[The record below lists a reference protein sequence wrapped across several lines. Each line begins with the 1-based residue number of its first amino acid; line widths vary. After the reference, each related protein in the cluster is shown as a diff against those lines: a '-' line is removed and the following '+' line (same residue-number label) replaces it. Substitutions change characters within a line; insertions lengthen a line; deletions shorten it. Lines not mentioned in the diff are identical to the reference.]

1 MCYITPLPFLNDV
14 SFLVVLVGK
23 YLDIY
28 IYIEELEMYV
38 WVLAPVFLKYNEL
51 IEGSNMWMKSNL

>member
-38 WVLAPVFLKYNEL
+38 GVLAPVFF
-51 IEGSNMWMKSNL
+51 GV